1 MQDGVHSLLFRVVRG
16 EATVTGTTI
25 TVGMG
30 EPGTVVQTRNISA
43 TVNENGNVTANPFF
57 LTDGS
62 DWQVGVPFETG
73 SSGQVIY
80 PRLLTAKQGATVTF
94 YLNSTSAFAMYGS
107 VDYNQGIYNVTVT
120 PPPAFMSAQAT
131 QYNASSHWME
141 LDQIKCL
148 VTGMNRSLTYRVDV
162 TNESDNFFD
171 FANLV
176 VFDTPPASSPSPA
189 SSAPGSSATTSLG
202 HSTSRLS
209 SHSLG
214 TGAILGI
221 AVGSVLVFLAVAAML
236 FVLIRWQ
243 RRKRQIDIEE
253 EVDHLIVSPYRLSSG
268 NFVPIDHCVAPGNEA
283 SRARFPHFSKGH
295 ATVPGLSTNRLG
307 EVPASSQTDI
317 RQYESSAP
325 SMPSAPVQ
333 PPSGSHE
340 VIHEE
345 DAGPIPA
352 VHPPAY
358 NPAWTNNT

>member
-1 MQDGVHSLLFRVVRG
+1 
-16 EATVTGTTI
+16 
-25 TVGMG
+25 
-30 EPGTVVQTRNISA
+30 
-43 TVNENGNVTANPFF
+43 
-57 LTDGS
+57 
-62 DWQVGVPFETG
+62 
-73 SSGQVIY
+73 
-80 PRLLTAKQGATVTF
+80 
-94 YLNSTSAFAMYGS
+94 
-107 VDYNQGIYNVTVT
+107 
-120 PPPAFMSAQAT
+120 
-131 QYNASSHWME
+131 
-141 LDQIKCL
+141 
-148 VTGMNRSLTYRVDV
+148 
-162 TNESDNFFD
+162 
-171 FANLV
+171 
-176 VFDTPPASSPSPA
+176 
-189 SSAPGSSATTSLG
+189 
-202 HSTSRLS
+202 
-209 SHSLG
+209 
-214 TGAILGI
+214 
-221 AVGSVLVFLAVAAML
+221 ML

-283 SRARFPHFSKGH
+283 SRARFPHCESLCFTLSVSASRLIEGLLYRTAVSKGH